1 MRRRLVNRSNTSL
14 SGIRR
19 LIVMVVAAT
28 LLLSACGKAAEMVTE
43 EAIERQSGGDV
54 NVSDDGE
61 SISFESEDGSGSIS
75 IESDDDGE
83 TGTISGTDTEG
94 NEFSTSVGGSEIPD
108 DFPMPV
114 FEPSTVVAVITSET
128 SAGSAF
134 IVKLEIARGDADA
147 ALAFYEDWFS
157 AEGME
162 IMALL
167 EIGLGGI
174 LAGTDTAAAQVSIID
189 GPPVEVLLNW
199 SPIG

>member
-1 MRRRLVNRSNTSL
+1 MNRSSTSL
-14 SGIRR
+14 SRIRR
-19 LIVMVVAAT
+19 LIVIVVTTT
-28 LLLSACGKAAEMVTE
+28 LLLSACGKATE
-43 EAIERQSGGDV
+43 TITEKALETQLGGDV
-54 NVSDDGE
+54 SISDDGG

-83 TGTISGTDTEG
+83 TGTISGTDGEG
-94 NEFSTSVGGSEIPD
+94 NEFSTNVGGSEIPD
-108 DFPMPV
+108 NFPMPV
-114 FEPSTVVAVITSET
+114 FEPSTVVGVITTET

-134 IVKLEIARGDADA
+134 IVKLEIAPGDADA

-162 IMALL
+162 IIAIL
-167 EIGLGGI
+167 EIGLGSI

-189 GPPVEVLLNW
+189 GPPIEVLLNW

>member
-1 MRRRLVNRSNTSL
+1 
-14 SGIRR
+14 
-19 LIVMVVAAT
+19 MVVTTT
-28 LLLSACGKAAEMVTE
+28 LLLSACGKATE
-43 EAIERQSGGDV
+43 TITEKALETESGGDL
-54 NVSDDGE
+54 NIGDDGG

-75 IESDDDGE
+75 IESDDGGE
-83 TGTISGTDTEG
+83 TGTISGTDAEG
-94 NEFSTSVGGSEIPD
+94 NEFSTNVGVDEIPD

-114 FEPSTVVAVITSET
+114 FEPSTVVGVIASET

-134 IVKLEIARGDADA
+134 IVKLEIASGDADA

-162 IMALL
+162 IMAML

-174 LAGTDTAAAQVSIID
+174 LAGTDTAGAQVSIID
-189 GPPVEVLLNW
+189 GPPIEVLLNW